1 MDKKQQK
8 MINFRADEETRE
20 KLQFLAD
27 LTQRTQSNWLRWIIE
42 HEWRKLNTT
51 QSDDGDP
58 GRLYERPQQ
67 P

>member
-8 MINFRADEETRE
+8 MINFRADEGTRE

-42 HEWRKLNTT
+42 LEWQKFKTPHP
-51 QSDDGDP
+51 DDGDP
-58 GRLYERPQQ
+58 GRNND
-67 P
+67 